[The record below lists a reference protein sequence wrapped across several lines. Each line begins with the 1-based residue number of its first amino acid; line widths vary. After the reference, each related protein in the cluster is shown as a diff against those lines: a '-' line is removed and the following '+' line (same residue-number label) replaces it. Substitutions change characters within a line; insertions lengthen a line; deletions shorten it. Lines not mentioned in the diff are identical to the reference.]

1 MANNVLKTD
10 LRLRIDSVGADLS
23 IREGDL
29 ETIREED
36 NLAQAIIHRLMTSRG
51 ELTDL
56 GHPEYGSRLSDLIG
70 EPNNER
76 TRSRARNL
84 VVECLSQESR
94 IKEILSVNV
103 NTNPLDPNRIDIEIV
118 VVPVGVRKPIS
129 ITYPLRLEVV

>member
-1 MANNVLKTD
+1 MVDDVLKTD

-70 EPNNER
+70 EPNNEG

-103 NTNPLDPNRIDIEIV
+103 NTNPLDPNRVDIEIV
-118 VVPVGVRKPIS
+118 VLPIGVRKPIS